1 MKRERERAEK
11 GRNTVKESKICV
23 VVVVTRQTE
32 DATGREWKEEG
43 DHRRREL
50 AGMKNEEECLD
61 HII

>member
-1 MKRERERAEK
+1 M
-11 GRNTVKESKICV
+11 KESKICV

-32 DATGREWKEEG
+32 DATGREWNEREEE
-43 DHRRREL
+43 DHRRRREL

>member
-1 MKRERERAEK
+1 MKRERERTEK
-11 GRNTVKESKICV
+11 GRNTVKESKIC

-32 DATGREWKEEG
+32 DATGREWKEEE
-43 DHRRREL
+43 DHRREL